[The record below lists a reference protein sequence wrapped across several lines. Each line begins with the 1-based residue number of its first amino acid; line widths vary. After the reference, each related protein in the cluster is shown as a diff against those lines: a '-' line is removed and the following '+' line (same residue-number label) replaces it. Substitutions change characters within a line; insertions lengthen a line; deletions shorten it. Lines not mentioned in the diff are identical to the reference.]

1 MTTDAIAAFIDDVKR
16 VLAAEGP
23 TAAGLARIATRMGT
37 FVSQAGAGDGSETP
51 AGNIHEGPRAQSG
64 PLYQDETG
72 LTLVR
77 ARFGPEALTP
87 IHNHGSWGVI
97 GVYQGR
103 DRYQRWRRLDCGHGP
118 GEAAVELVEERVL
131 AAGDVVILPPPPQ
144 DIHAQQGLDGAAALE
159 YVLFGRGDIAMTQPR
174 LYFDVAQGRA
184 EQVVPGRG

>member
-1 MTTDAIAAFIDDVKR
+1 MSEHITSFIDDDTDIR
-16 VLAAEGP
+16 AAAGP
-23 TAAGLARIATRMGT
+23 SAAGLQRIATRMSA
-37 FVSQAGAGDGSETP
+37 FVREAGSGDGEETP
-51 AGNIHEGPRAQSG
+51 SGNIHEGPRAQSG

-87 IHNHGSWGVI
+87 IHNHGSWGVV

-103 DRYQRWRRLDCGHGP
+103 DRYQLWRRLDDGHGP
-118 GEAAVELVEERVL
+118 GEATVQLVEERVL
-131 AAGDVVILPPPPQ
+131 APGDVVILPPPPQ
-144 DIHAQQGLDGAAALE
+144 DIHAQQGMDGAAALE

-174 LYFDVAQGRA
+174 LYFDPTQGTA

>member
-1 MTTDAIAAFIDDVKR
+1 MTDAVHGFIDDVKGI
-16 VLAAEGP
+16 LAADGSSE
-23 TAAGLARIATRMGT
+23 AGLQRIATRMSA
-37 FVSQAGAGDGSETP
+37 FVRDVGAGDDAQTP
-51 AGNIHEGPRAQSG
+51 PGNIHEGPRAQSG

-87 IHNHGSWGVI
+87 IHNHGSWGVV
-97 GVYQGR
+97 GVYKGR
-103 DRYQRWRRLDCGHGP
+103 DRYQLWRRLDDGHGP

-144 DIHAQQGLDGAAALE
+144 DIHAQQGLDGEAALE

-174 LYFDVAQGRA
+174 LYFDPAQGTA
-184 EQVVPGRG
+184 EQIVPGRS